1 MKHLTS
7 RTGAL
12 ALVLAALAGCAQSPI
27 PVSGN
32 FDLTEQ
38 KKVRSAGH
46 WQIVA
51 RDAAKQTLRMLD
63 TAGVAENARLTVV
76 MPDKASA
83 FEKTFHDMIV
93 TEIVQTGRRV
103 TTSEQNP
110 LQLTYKVQVV
120 VHNSPRPHFVPGFFT
135 ALAGGVSV
143 AYGLRNAHLDTHL
156 LSGLGLAVAA
166 DQGSSQYSGGPTATE
181 LVLTTSAGTPDQILS
196 RKTDVYYLENVDAT
210 LFKQA
215 PEFKTLKV
223 VSQ

>member
-7 RTGAL
+7 HTGAL
-12 ALVLAALAGCAQSPI
+12 ALLVAALAGCAQSPI

-63 TAGVAENARLTVV
+63 TAGVAANARLTVV
-76 MPDKASA
+76 VPDKATV
-83 FEKTFHDMIV
+83 FEKTFYDMLV
-93 TEIVQTGRRV
+93 TEVVQTGRRV

-110 LQLTYKVQVV
+110 LQLSYKVQLV
-120 VHNSPRPHFVPGFFT
+120 VHNSPRPHFVPGFYT
-135 ALAGGVSV
+135 ALAAGVSA
-143 AYGLRNAHLDTHL
+143 AYGLHTAHLDTQL
-156 LSGLGLAVAA
+156 LGGIGLAAAA
-166 DQGSSQYSGGPTATE
+166 DYGSSVYSGGPTHTE

-196 RKTDVYYLENVDAT
+196 RKTDVYYIENVDST

-215 PEFKTLKV
+215 PEYKTLKV